1 MNLKPNSLVQAFLAL
16 PLFVIALAAQDV
28 TVGQP
33 PVEPPVPYAS
43 VSQLNGM
50 LSQLEQASQSTQG
63 DLGKLR
69 IEKWKTDSSN
79 KKQTQSNVESIQRN
93 LQSALPGI
101 IAELRSSPES
111 LASTFKLYRNLD
123 ALYDVF
129 GSVVELTGAFG
140 SKDEFQTLDNDL
152 NAIEKTRRSLADRME
167 TLAGAKEAELG
178 RLRAQVKAAQVAANP
193 APPKKVI
200 VDDTEPP
207 VKKPVKK
214 KPVPKPPSASSS
226 STPAPAPKQ

>member
-69 IEKWKTDSSN
+69 IEKWKTDSSFG
-79 KKQTQSNVESIQRN
+79 R
-93 LQSALPGI
+93 APM
-101 IAELRSSPES
+101 IA
-111 LASTFKLYRNLD
+111 T
-123 ALYDVF
+123 
-129 GSVVELTGAFG
+129 
-140 SKDEFQTLDNDL
+140 
-152 NAIEKTRRSLADRME
+152 
-167 TLAGAKEAELG
+167 
-178 RLRAQVKAAQVAANP
+178 
-193 APPKKVI
+193 
-200 VDDTEPP
+200 
-207 VKKPVKK
+207 
-214 KPVPKPPSASSS
+214 
-226 STPAPAPKQ
+226 